1 MAVKLFI
8 AVDWGTSHLRAYL
21 CQYSQDKQLQLLD
34 QGCGPGVVKI
44 DTDFKTTLLKCIS
57 PWRQQYGALPILMAG
72 QINSSIGWKVTPYLD
87 CPLRPQEISNSCLGF
102 DCEGHRITLLP
113 GVRCALQNNLQ
124 DVMRGEELQILG
136 FLQLQPSYSTGSIL
150 LCLPGTHTKWVQLT
164 DGQISCFKTAMTGEL
179 FDLLC
184 HQSVLIQQES
194 AQGDFDWAAFE
205 QGCEFTLS
213 SDSGNFV
220 HGLFSVRTRQLS
232 GEMTS
237 LQAKAYLSGVL
248 IGSDVRAAKHAKEW
262 QLTQGSEVVVIGST
276 RLNRCFAT
284 ALSSIGVKCREF
296 DVQSATLSG
305 FNKLYQLMEQTK
317 GGSQ

>member
-1 MAVKLFI
+1 LAGGFFI

-21 CQYSQDKQLQLLD
+21 CQWNEDNSLQLLD
-34 QGCGPGVVKI
+34 QRGGPGVVKI
-44 DTDFKTTLLKCIS
+44 DTDFKTALLNCIC
-57 PWRQQYGALPILMAG
+57 PWQQKYGPLPIFMAG
-72 QINSSIGWKVTPYLD
+72 QINSSIGWQVTPYLD
-87 CPLRPQEISNSCLGF
+87 CPIKPQEIANSCLNF
-102 DCEGHRITLLP
+102 DCEGHRLILLP

-136 FLQLQPSYSTGSIL
+136 FLQLQPSYKTGTIL
-150 LCLPGTHTKWVQLT
+150 LCLPGTHTKWVLLK
-164 DGQISCFKTAMTGEL
+164 DGQINCFKTAMTGEL

-184 HQSVLIQQES
+184 HQSVLIQQDS
-194 AQGDFDWAAFE
+194 AMGDFDWTAFE

-232 GEMTS
+232 GEMTA

-262 QLTQGSEVVVIGST
+262 QLTQGSEVVVIGT
-276 RLNRCFAT
+276 PRLNRCFAT
-284 ALSSIGVKCREF
+284 ALSSIGVQCHEF

-305 FNKLYQLMEQTK
+305 FSELYQLMKQTRTTCL
-317 GGSQ
+317 